1 MAKGKNEVEIVV
13 KGKGVKATKKE
24 LDQLAAS
31 QRKASRGNQKLA
43 NSSISADRG
52 LKGTANMS
60 SNVSKNFSKM
70 QQGLEGGGGGSG
82 GLVRAYALLAAN
94 VFALTAAFGILSRSA
109 QVDTLTASIERL
121 EVVSGKGI
129 KSVARDLQEAAGFGL
144 SFAESLR
151 SVSLATSAGFG
162 GPEIERLGS
171 VAKNAAISLGRN
183 LPDALDRIFRGVIK
197 VEPELLDEIGL
208 FVRVNEAASKYAA
221 DLGVAVGDLTEF
233 QKRQAFLNE
242 ALEQGEQ
249 KFQVFEDIEIDAFA
263 KLQTTFAD
271 LTQDILSFANLA
283 ITPLINLLSE
293 NRLIFTL
300 IFTAV
305 ATTLLRMA
313 IPAMTQFTSKTVE
326 NALAAQEAANL
337 QQQKSK
343 ATIALI
349 NAEKAAQEALQR
361 ELLETQR
368 IEIQRQTKTVPIAVG
383 GRDKSKRIED
393 ALQKEIAAKGRLQL
407 ITKRIA
413 DIESPRGLKQ
423 REKNEEVQEE
433 LRMLKQERDLL
444 LQIRRIDEQPDRVTE
459 EKKGRQAD
467 ITNIRTKIAAQTA
480 ERLANVQAVASN
492 EGLRASLKQVGI
504 EYNKLYKDILA
515 TTGATGL
522 FGKASARLKAIMF
535 ALKAGTISL
544 ATAFEVLW
552 ASIMGPLTVF
562 LFLLP
567 IFQSFNRFLG
577 VGSESAE
584 KLTNANKEMANAL
597 DLLPARID
605 HVNKQM
611 EKLADS
617 NFKAVNEGTEAFKN
631 SIFETI
637 QALDEQIIA
646 FDEYTAAAS
655 GWAQF
660 WGERLPELFGR
671 GTKNK
676 IRRNTDEI
684 IETIRA
690 QSEMLT
696 PEMERLFA
704 QLDRAG
710 STRTKEDDKEV
721 RQAILDRQKEEAEGF
736 KNIRSAIDGA
746 RDSARAFA
754 NSLIVKTDVDKP
766 LATFRQLN
774 TVLES
779 SLLSEKERK
788 NVLGEITND
797 AAVLALVTE
806 DQRRILQS
814 SVVTDKAKR
823 QILQDI
829 EDSYFRQQEVLIR
842 QKQELAEIKTLQ
854 QSISSLTKV
863 SEGAVDRAFQ
873 LRQQEVELQ
882 REGLE
887 FQIRSAEKGTSL
899 TREELLDL
907 SKKKTL
913 LGDERVTKENIAAVQ
928 AALNALQELENLE
941 LKQKFATAT
950 EEFRLLLQ
958 KAEVQKTL
966 LGYEENLNK
975 EKMKQVELQA
985 KIAQFAETG
994 STSLSPVR
1002 QAAVLL
1008 KQIALESSTLK
1019 QKEKIEKD
1027 IVNNKFAIMKAELQ
1041 TMQAIETSENAIINA
1056 KKKAN
1061 KDQLRTT
1068 LETAKVELRAAYDKL
1083 ILQQKTG
1090 EISLKT
1096 FNNSM
1101 VAVITAMNSVD
1112 DQLKSVTNET
1122 GSTVTEISTNFAN
1135 DLQNLSDAQKNALEA
1150 IGLKFGNQVDTM
1162 ATKLLDLINKLNPGS
1177 DFGDNLFKSINNR
1190 FASVN
1195 LLTATKK
1202 DEDGKDTNIPLL
1214 SDAQKRSAVIN
1225 MMEEDMMRLSKS
1237 IEETLGKDGVLLSA
1251 LAEVGSNMIDL
1262 GQNFGATFAAAETG
1276 AEKTAAVLTA
1286 VGGVLSGIQS
1296 IVSANAEQQVNDIDK
1311 LIDAEKRRDG
1321 KSKESVERI
1330 KQMEKQKEKVQ
1341 RKAFDTNK
1349 KLMIAQA
1356 IASTA
1361 AGIAATIPLLVPP
1374 TTGLAVALMAMMG
1387 TIGAA
1392 QVALISK
1399 LQFQGGSSDTPAAPN
1414 TALNI
1419 GSRSSNVDVA
1429 QQATGGELNYIRGG
1443 STNGSNLGGAGA
1455 AMGRRGY
1462 ANGGE
1467 GIVVG
1472 ERGPEIITP
1481 ADPVDITPNFALGG
1495 ETNVNFTINAVD
1507 AAGVED
1513 LLVNQRGN
1521 IIRMIREAAN
1531 ENGEDF
1537 LTQVDPMAYGSKS

>member
-1 MAKGKNEVEIVV
+1 MAKGSNKITVEVN
-13 KGKGVKATKKE
+13 GVNITGTRKE
-24 LDQLAAS
+24 LDKLAAS
-31 QRKASRGNQKLA
+31 QRKASQGNQKLA
-43 NSSISADRG
+43 NSNISADRG
-52 LKGTANMS
+52 MKGTANMS

-70 QQGLEGGGGGSG
+70 QQGLEGGGGSG

-109 QVDTLTASIERL
+109 QIDTLTESIERL

-162 GPEIERLGS
+162 GPEIERLGA

-271 LTQDILSFANLA
+271 LTQDILSFANNA
-283 ITPLINLLSE
+283 ITPLINLLAE
-293 NRLIFTL
+293 NKLIFTL

-305 ATTLLRMA
+305 GTTLLRMA
-313 IPAMTQFTSKTVE
+313 IPAMTQFTARTVE
-326 NALAAQEAANL
+326 NAVAARKAAAE
-337 QQQKSK
+337 QQKQSNAK
-343 ATIALI
+343 IALI
-349 NAEKAAQEALQR
+349 NAEAKAQQALRRQQ
-361 ELLETQR
+361 LETERLQ
-368 IEIQRQTKTVPIAVG
+368 IQKDTKTSSIGVG
-383 GRDKSKRIED
+383 GRDASKRIEA
-393 ALQKEIAAKGRLQL
+393 ALQKEIAAKGRLEL
-407 ITKRIA
+407 VNKRIA
-413 DIESPRGLKQ
+413 DIENPRGLKQ
-423 REKNEEVQEE
+423 REKNEEVMKE
-433 LRMLKQERDLL
+433 LSMLKQEKIILE
-444 LQIRRIDEQPDRVTE
+444 QIRAIDKDKVDPFTGPVRGKEADRTAI
-459 EKKGRQAD
+459 Q
-467 ITNIRTKIAAQTA
+467 TKIKAMTA
-480 ERLANVQAVASN
+480 ERLANVQVIASN
-492 EGLRASLKQVGI
+492 KGLLASLKQVGKEFTI
-504 EYNKLYKDILA
+504 VKNNIIA
-515 TTGATGL
+515 TTRATGF
-522 FGKASARLKAIMF
+522 FGKASANLRAGMF
-535 ALKAGTISL
+535 ALKASAISL
-544 ATAFEVLW
+544 ATSFQALW
-552 ASIMGPLTVF
+552 TAIMGPLTVF
-562 LFLLP
+562 LMILP
-567 IFQSFNRFLG
+567 VLQAVNRFFG
-577 VGSESAE
+577 VGSEEAE
-584 KLTNANKEMANAL
+584 NLTNATKEMNSAMK
-597 DLLPARID
+597 LLPDRIE
-605 HVNKQM
+605 HVNEQM
-611 EKLADS
+611 KLLGEG
-617 NFKAVNEGTEAFKN
+617 NFKAVNQGTEAFKN
-631 SIFETI
+631 SIYETI
-637 QALDEQIIA
+637 QALDEQIKA
-646 FDEYTAAAS
+646 FDEYTKNAT

-660 WGERLPELFGR
+660 WGEKLPALFGG
-671 GTKNK
+671 GTKRK
-676 IRRNTDEI
+676 IKRNTDEI

-690 QSEMLT
+690 QSDMLT
-696 PEMERLFA
+696 PEMKRLFA
-704 QLDRAG
+704 QLDAAAL
-710 STRTKEDDKEV
+710 TRGEEDDNTA

-746 RDSARAFA
+746 RDSARAFS

-779 SLLSEKERK
+779 ALLSEKERK
-788 NVLGEITND
+788 NVLAEIAND
-797 AAVLALVTE
+797 TAILSLATE
-806 DQRRILQS
+806 DQRTILKS
-814 SVVTDKAKR
+814 INIEDKVKR

-863 SEGAVDRAFQ
+863 SEGAVDRTFQ
-873 LRQQEVELQ
+873 LKQQEVEIQ

-887 FQIRSAEKGTSL
+887 FQIRSAEKSTSL
-899 TREELLDL
+899 TREEMLEL

-913 LGDERVTKENIAAVQ
+913 LGNEKVTKENIAAVQ

-941 LKQKFATAT
+941 LKQKFVTAT

-966 LGYEENLNK
+966 LGYEESLNK

-985 KIAQFAETG
+985 KIAQFSETG

-1008 KQIALESSTLK
+1008 KQITLESSTLK

-1027 IVNNKFAIMKAELQ
+1027 IVKNKFAIMKADLQ
-1041 TMQAIETSENAIINA
+1041 TMATIESSENAIINA

-1068 LETAKVELRAAYDKL
+1068 LEATKIALEGELV
-1083 ILQQKTG
+1083 KTNLMFQRG
-1090 EISLKT
+1090 RLT
-1096 FNNSM
+1096 QGQFD
-1101 VAVITAMNSVD
+1101 ITALAILDAMNAVD
-1112 DQLKSVTNET
+1112 GQLKSISEET

-1135 DLQNLSDAQKNALEA
+1135 DLTNLSDAQKNALDA

-1177 DFGDNLFKSINNR
+1177 DFGDNLFKSLNNR

-1195 LLTATKK
+1195 LITSTKK
-1202 DEDGKDTNIPLL
+1202 DEEGNDIPLL
-1214 SDAQKRSAVIN
+1214 TDAQKRSAVIN

-1296 IVSANAEQQVNDIDK
+1296 IVSANTEQQVNDIDK
-1311 LIDAEKRRDG
+1311 LIDAEKRKDG

-1341 RKAFDTNK
+1341 RKAFEVNK

-1361 AGIAATIPLLVPP
+1361 SGIAATIPLLIPP

-1399 LQFQGGSSDTPAAPN
+1399 LQFQGGSSDTPTAPS
-1414 TALNI
+1414 TALSI
-1419 GSRSSNVDVA
+1419 GSRSSNVDVSK
-1429 QQATGGELNYIRGG
+1429 QTTGGELDYLRGG
-1443 STNGSNLGGAGA
+1443 STSGNNLGGAGG
-1455 AMGRRGY
+1455 AMGRKGY

-1507 AAGVED
+1507 ATGVED

>member
-1 MAKGKNEVEIVV
+1 MAKGSNKITVEVN
-13 KGKGVKATKKE
+13 GVNITGTRKE
-24 LDQLAAS
+24 LDKLAAS
-31 QRKASRGNQKLA
+31 QRKASQGNQKLA
-43 NSSISADRG
+43 NSNISADRG
-52 LKGTANMS
+52 MKGTANMS

-70 QQGLEGGGGGSG
+70 QQGLEGGGGSG

-109 QVDTLTASIERL
+109 QIDTLTESIERL

-162 GPEIERLGS
+162 GPEIERLGA

-271 LTQDILSFANLA
+271 LTQDILSFANNA
-283 ITPLINLLSE
+283 ITPLINLLAE
-293 NRLIFTL
+293 NKLIFTL

-305 ATTLLRMA
+305 GTTLLRMA
-313 IPAMTQFTSKTVE
+313 IPAMTQFTARTVE
-326 NALAAQEAANL
+326 NAVAARKAAAE
-337 QQQKSK
+337 QQKQSNAK
-343 ATIALI
+343 IALI
-349 NAEKAAQEALQR
+349 NAEAKAQQALRRQQ
-361 ELLETQR
+361 LETERLQ
-368 IEIQRQTKTVPIAVG
+368 IQKDTKTSSIGVG
-383 GRDKSKRIED
+383 GRDASKRIEA
-393 ALQKEIAAKGRLQL
+393 ALQKEIAAKGRLEL
-407 ITKRIA
+407 VNKRIA
-413 DIESPRGLKQ
+413 DIENPRGLKQ
-423 REKNEEVQEE
+423 REKNEEVMKE
-433 LRMLKQERDLL
+433 LSMLKQEKIILE
-444 LQIRRIDEQPDRVTE
+444 QIRAIDKDKVDPFTGPVRGKEADRTAI
-459 EKKGRQAD
+459 Q
-467 ITNIRTKIAAQTA
+467 TKIKAMTA
-480 ERLANVQAVASN
+480 ERLANVQVIASN
-492 EGLRASLKQVGI
+492 KGLLASLKQVGKEFTI
-504 EYNKLYKDILA
+504 VKNNIIA
-515 TTGATGL
+515 TTRATGF
-522 FGKASARLKAIMF
+522 FGKASANLRAGMF
-535 ALKAGTISL
+535 ALKASAISL
-544 ATAFEVLW
+544 ATSFQALW
-552 ASIMGPLTVF
+552 TAIMGPLTVF
-562 LFLLP
+562 LMILP
-567 IFQSFNRFLG
+567 VLQAVNRFFG
-577 VGSESAE
+577 VGSEEAE
-584 KLTNANKEMANAL
+584 NLTNATKEMNSAMK
-597 DLLPARID
+597 LLPDRIE
-605 HVNKQM
+605 HVNEQM
-611 EKLADS
+611 KLLGEG
-617 NFKAVNEGTEAFKN
+617 NFKAVNQGTEAFKN
-631 SIFETI
+631 SIYETI
-637 QALDEQIIA
+637 QALDEQIKA
-646 FDEYTAAAS
+646 FDEYTKNAT

-660 WGERLPELFGR
+660 WGEKLPALFGG
-671 GTKNK
+671 GTKRK
-676 IRRNTDEI
+676 IKRNTDEI

-690 QSEMLT
+690 QSDMLT
-696 PEMERLFA
+696 PEMKRLFA
-704 QLDRAG
+704 QLDAAAL
-710 STRTKEDDKEV
+710 TRGEEDDNTA

-746 RDSARAFA
+746 RDSARAFS

-779 SLLSEKERK
+779 ALLSEKERK
-788 NVLGEITND
+788 NVLAEIAND
-797 AAVLALVTE
+797 TAILSLATE
-806 DQRRILQS
+806 DQRTILKS
-814 SVVTDKAKR
+814 INIEDKVKR

-863 SEGAVDRAFQ
+863 SEGAVDRTFQ
-873 LRQQEVELQ
+873 LKQQEVEIQ

-887 FQIRSAEKGTSL
+887 FQIRSAEKSTSL
-899 TREELLDL
+899 TREEMLEL

-913 LGDERVTKENIAAVQ
+913 LGNEKVTKENIAAVQ

-941 LKQKFATAT
+941 LKQKFVTAT

-966 LGYEENLNK
+966 LGYEESLNK

-985 KIAQFAETG
+985 KIAQFSETG

-1008 KQIALESSTLK
+1008 KQITLESSTLK
-1019 QKEKIEKD
+1019 EKEKIEKD
-1027 IVNNKFAIMKAELQ
+1027 IVKNKFAIMKADLQ
-1041 TMQAIETSENAIINA
+1041 TMATIESSENAIINA

-1068 LETAKVELRAAYDKL
+1068 LEATKIALEGELV
-1083 ILQQKTG
+1083 KTNLMFQRG
-1090 EISLKT
+1090 RLT
-1096 FNNSM
+1096 QGQFD
-1101 VAVITAMNSVD
+1101 ITALAILDAMNAVD
-1112 DQLKSVTNET
+1112 GQLKSISEET

-1135 DLQNLSDAQKNALEA
+1135 DLTNLSDAQKNALDA

-1177 DFGDNLFKSINNR
+1177 DFGDNLFKSLNNR

-1195 LLTATKK
+1195 LITSTKK
-1202 DEDGKDTNIPLL
+1202 DEEGNDIPLL
-1214 SDAQKRSAVIN
+1214 TDAQKRSAVIN

-1286 VGGVLSGIQS
+1286 VGGALSGIQS

-1311 LIDAEKRRDG
+1311 LIDAEKRKDG

-1341 RKAFDTNK
+1341 RKAFEVNK

-1361 AGIAATIPLLVPP
+1361 SGIAATIPLLIPP

-1399 LQFQGGSSDTPAAPN
+1399 LQFQGGSSDTPTAPS
-1414 TALNI
+1414 TALSI
-1419 GSRSSNVDVA
+1419 GSRSSNVDVSK
-1429 QQATGGELNYIRGG
+1429 QTTGGELDYLRGG
-1443 STNGSNLGGAGA
+1443 STSGNNLGGAGG
-1455 AMGRRGY
+1455 AMGRKGY

-1507 AAGVED
+1507 ATGVED

>member
-1 MAKGKNEVEIVV
+1 MAKSKNEVEIQV
-13 KGKGVKATKKE
+13 KGKNITGTRKE
-24 LDQLAAS
+24 LDKLAAS
-31 QRKASRGNQKLA
+31 QRKASQGNQKLA

-52 LKGTANMS
+52 MKGTANMS

-70 QQGLEGGGGGSG
+70 QQGLEGGGGSG

-109 QVDTLTASIERL
+109 QIDTLTESIERL

-129 KSVARDLQEAAGFGL
+129 KNVAKDLQVAAGFGL

-162 GPEIERLGS
+162 GPEIERLGT

-249 KFQVFEDIEIDAFA
+249 KFKVFDDIEIDAFA
-263 KLQTTFAD
+263 KLQTTFSD
-271 LTQDILSFANLA
+271 LSQDILSLVNGPIKFLVNILA
-283 ITPLINLLSE
+283 E
-293 NRLIFTL
+293 NKLIFTL
-300 IFTAV
+300 IFTAIG
-305 ATTLLRMA
+305 TTLLRMA
-313 IPAMTQFTSKTVE
+313 IPAMTQFTARTVE
-326 NALAAQEAANL
+326 NAVAARKAAGE
-337 QQQKSK
+337 QQKQSNAK
-343 ATIALI
+343 IALI
-349 NAEKAAQEALQR
+349 NAEAKAQQALRRQQ
-361 ELLETQR
+361 LETERLQ
-368 IEIQRQTKTVPIAVG
+368 IQKNTKTGSIGVG
-383 GRDKSKRIED
+383 GREASKRIEA
-393 ALQKEIAAKGRLQL
+393 ALQKEIAAKGRLEL
-407 ITKRIA
+407 VNKRIA
-413 DIESPRGLKQ
+413 DITNPRGLKQ
-423 REKNEEVQEE
+423 RELNKEIMQE
-433 LRMLKQERDLL
+433 LSMLQQEKIVLE
-444 LQIRRIDEQPDRVTE
+444 QIRAIDNKKADPFTGPVRGKEADRTAI
-459 EKKGRQAD
+459 Q
-467 ITNIRTKIAAQTA
+467 TKIKAMTA
-480 ERLANVQAVASN
+480 ERLANVQVIASN
-492 EGLRASLKQVGI
+492 QGLKLALKQVAK
-504 EYNKLYKDILA
+504 EYSNVRTNILA
-515 TTGATGL
+515 TTKATGL
-522 FGKASARLKAIMF
+522 FGKASATLRAGMF
-535 ALKAGTISL
+535 ALKASAISL
-544 ATAFEVLW
+544 ATSFQALW
-552 ASIMGPLTVF
+552 TAIMGPLTVF
-562 LFLLP
+562 LMILP
-567 IFQSFNRFLG
+567 ILQSVNRFLG
-577 VGSESAE
+577 VGSEESE
-584 KLTNANKEMANAL
+584 NLTNATKEMNSAMK
-597 DLLPARID
+597 LLPDRVA
-605 HVNKQM
+605 HVNEQM
-611 EKLADS
+611 KLLGEG
-617 NFKAVNEGTEAFKN
+617 NFKAVNQGTEAFKN
-631 SIFETI
+631 SLAETI
-637 QALDEQIIA
+637 SALDNQIDA
-646 FDEYTAAAS
+646 FDEYTKNAK

-660 WGERLPELFGR
+660 WGEKLPAMFGG
-671 GTKNK
+671 GTKRK
-676 IRRNTDEI
+676 IQKNTDEI

-690 QSEMLT
+690 QSDMLT
-696 PEMERLFA
+696 PEMKKLFE
-704 QLDRAG
+704 QLDAAG
-710 STRTKEDDKEV
+710 STATGEDDKAI
-721 RQAILDRQKEEAEGF
+721 RTAILDRQKEEAKGF
-736 KNIRSAIDGA
+736 ENIRSAIDGA
-746 RDSARAFA
+746 RDSARAFS

-779 SLLSEKERK
+779 ALLSEKERK
-788 NVLGEITND
+788 NVLAEIAND
-797 AAVLALVTE
+797 TAVLSLATE
-806 DQRRILQS
+806 DQRTILKS
-814 SVVTDKAKR
+814 INVEDKVKR
-823 QILQDI
+823 QVLQDI
-829 EDSYFRQQEVLIR
+829 EDSYFRQQETLIR

-854 QSISSLTKV
+854 QSISKLTRI
-863 SEGAVDRAFQ
+863 SEGAVDRSFQ
-873 LRQQEVELQ
+873 LKQQEVELQ
-882 REGLE
+882 RESLRFVVE
-887 FQIRSAEKGTSL
+887 STLKGTQ
-899 TREELLDL
+899 L
-907 SKKKTL
+907 SKANLEALSKEKTL
-913 LGDERVTKENIAAVQ
+913 LGNNLVTKENIAAVQ
-928 AALNALQELENLE
+928 AALNAMQELENLE

-958 KAEVQKTL
+958 KAEVQKNL
-966 LGYEENLNK
+966 LGYEESLNK

-985 KIAQFAETG
+985 KIAQFSETG

-1008 KQIALESSTLK
+1008 KQISLESSTLSR
-1019 QKEKIEKD
+1019 KEKIERD
-1027 IVNNKFAIMKAELQ
+1027 IVTNKFAIMKADLQ
-1041 TMQAIETSENAIINA
+1041 TMATIESSENAIINA

-1068 LETAKVELRAAYDKL
+1068 LEATKIALEGELVKTNLMFQRSQL
-1083 ILQQKTG
+1083 TQKQ
-1090 EISLKT
+1090 
-1096 FNNSM
+1096 FD
-1101 VAVITAMNSVD
+1101 ITALAILDAMNAVD
-1112 DQLKSVTNET
+1112 GQLKSIAEET

-1135 DLQNLSDAQKNALEA
+1135 DLANLSEAQKNALEA

-1177 DFGDNLFKSINNR
+1177 DFGENLFESVNNR

-1195 LLTATKK
+1195 LINATKK
-1202 DEDGKDTNIPLL
+1202 DEDGNDIPIL
-1214 SDAQKRSAVIN
+1214 SDAEKRSAVIN

-1286 VGGVLSGIQS
+1286 VAGVLSGIQS
-1296 IVSANAEQQVNDIDK
+1296 IVSANSQQQVNEIDK
-1311 LIDAEKRRDG
+1311 LIEAEQRRDG
-1321 KSKESVERI
+1321 KSKESVEKM

-1341 RKAFDTNK
+1341 RKAFEVNK

-1399 LQFQGGSSDTPAAPN
+1399 LQFQGSGSDTPAAPS
-1414 TALNI
+1414 TALSI
-1419 GSRSSNVDVA
+1419 GQRSSNVDVA
-1429 QQATGGELNYIRGG
+1429 QNATGGELNYLRGG
-1443 STNGSNLGGAGA
+1443 NTDGTNLGGAGG
-1455 AMGRRGY
+1455 AMGRKGY

-1481 ADPVDITPNFALGG
+1481 AEPVDITPNFALGG
-1495 ETNVNFTINAVD
+1495 GTTNVNFSINAVD

-1513 LLVNQRGN
+1513 LLINQRGN
-1521 IIRMIREAAN
+1521 LIRMIREAAN

-1537 LTQVDPMAYGSKS
+1537 LTQVDPMAYGSNS

>member
-1 MAKGKNEVEIVV
+1 MAKGSNKITVEVN
-13 KGKGVKATKKE
+13 GVNITGTRKE
-24 LDQLAAS
+24 LDKLAAS
-31 QRKASRGNQKLA
+31 QRKASQGNQKLA
-43 NSSISADRG
+43 NSNISADRG
-52 LKGTANMS
+52 MKGTANMS

-70 QQGLEGGGGGSG
+70 QQGLEGGGGSG

-109 QVDTLTASIERL
+109 QIDTLTESIERL

-162 GPEIERLGS
+162 GPEIERLGA

-271 LTQDILSFANLA
+271 LTQDILSFANNA
-283 ITPLINLLSE
+283 ITPLINLLAE
-293 NRLIFTL
+293 NKLIFTL

-305 ATTLLRMA
+305 GTTLLRMA
-313 IPAMTQFTSKTVE
+313 IPAMTQFTARTVE
-326 NALAAQEAANL
+326 NAVAARKAAAE
-337 QQQKSK
+337 QQKQSNAK
-343 ATIALI
+343 IALI
-349 NAEKAAQEALQR
+349 NAEAKAQQALRRQQ
-361 ELLETQR
+361 LETERLQ
-368 IEIQRQTKTVPIAVG
+368 IQKDTKTSSIGVG
-383 GRDKSKRIED
+383 GRDASKRIEA
-393 ALQKEIAAKGRLQL
+393 ALQKEIAAKGRLEL
-407 ITKRIA
+407 VNKRIA
-413 DIESPRGLKQ
+413 DIENPRGLKQ
-423 REKNEEVQEE
+423 REKNEEVMKE
-433 LRMLKQERDLL
+433 LSMLKQEKIILE
-444 LQIRRIDEQPDRVTE
+444 QIRAIDKDKVDPFTGPVRGKEADRTAI
-459 EKKGRQAD
+459 Q
-467 ITNIRTKIAAQTA
+467 TKIKAMTA
-480 ERLANVQAVASN
+480 ERLANVQVIASN
-492 EGLRASLKQVGI
+492 KGLLASLKQVGKEFTI
-504 EYNKLYKDILA
+504 VKNNIIA
-515 TTGATGL
+515 TTRATGF
-522 FGKASARLKAIMF
+522 FGKASANLRAGMF
-535 ALKAGTISL
+535 ALKASAISL
-544 ATAFEVLW
+544 ATSFQALW
-552 ASIMGPLTVF
+552 TAIMGPLTVF
-562 LFLLP
+562 LMILP
-567 IFQSFNRFLG
+567 VLQAVNRFFG
-577 VGSESAE
+577 VGSEEAE
-584 KLTNANKEMANAL
+584 NLTNATKEMNSAMK
-597 DLLPARID
+597 LLPDRIE
-605 HVNKQM
+605 HVNEQM
-611 EKLADS
+611 KLLGEG
-617 NFKAVNEGTEAFKN
+617 NFKAVNQGTEAFKN
-631 SIFETI
+631 SIYETI
-637 QALDEQIIA
+637 QALDEQIKA
-646 FDEYTAAAS
+646 FDEYTKNAT

-660 WGERLPELFGR
+660 WGEKLPALFGG
-671 GTKNK
+671 GTKRK
-676 IRRNTDEI
+676 IKRNTDEI

-690 QSEMLT
+690 QSDMLT
-696 PEMERLFA
+696 PEMKRLFA
-704 QLDRAG
+704 QLDAAAL
-710 STRTKEDDKEV
+710 TRGEEDDNTA

-746 RDSARAFA
+746 RDSARAFS

-779 SLLSEKERK
+779 ALLSEKERK
-788 NVLGEITND
+788 NVLAEIAND
-797 AAVLALVTE
+797 TAILSLATE
-806 DQRRILQS
+806 DQRTILKS
-814 SVVTDKAKR
+814 INIEDKVKR

-863 SEGAVDRAFQ
+863 SEGAVDRTFQ
-873 LRQQEVELQ
+873 LKQQEVEIQ

-887 FQIRSAEKGTSL
+887 FQIRSAEKSTSL
-899 TREELLDL
+899 TREEMLEL

-913 LGDERVTKENIAAVQ
+913 LGNEKVTKENIAAVQ

-941 LKQKFATAT
+941 LKQKFVTAT

-966 LGYEENLNK
+966 LGYEESLNK

-985 KIAQFAETG
+985 KIAQFSETG

-1008 KQIALESSTLK
+1008 KQITLESSTLK

-1027 IVNNKFAIMKAELQ
+1027 IVKNKFAIMKADLQ
-1041 TMQAIETSENAIINA
+1041 TMATIESSENAIINA

-1068 LETAKVELRAAYDKL
+1068 LEATKIALEGELV
-1083 ILQQKTG
+1083 KTNLMFQRG
-1090 EISLKT
+1090 QLT
-1096 FNNSM
+1096 QGQFD
-1101 VAVITAMNSVD
+1101 ITALAILDAMNAVD
-1112 DQLKSVTNET
+1112 GQLKSISEET

-1135 DLQNLSDAQKNALEA
+1135 DLTNLSDAQKNALDA

-1177 DFGDNLFKSINNR
+1177 DFGDNLFKSLNNR

-1195 LLTATKK
+1195 LINSTKK
-1202 DEDGKDTNIPLL
+1202 DEEGNDIPLL
-1214 SDAQKRSAVIN
+1214 TDAQKRSAVIN

-1286 VGGVLSGIQS
+1286 VGGALSGIQS

-1311 LIDAEKRRDG
+1311 LIDAEKRKDG

-1341 RKAFDTNK
+1341 RKAFEVNK

-1361 AGIAATIPLLVPP
+1361 SGIAATIPLLIPP

-1399 LQFQGGSSDTPAAPN
+1399 LQFQGGSSDTPTAPS
-1414 TALNI
+1414 TALSI
-1419 GSRSSNVDVA
+1419 GSRSSNVDVSK
-1429 QQATGGELNYIRGG
+1429 QTTGGELDYLRGG
-1443 STNGSNLGGAGA
+1443 STSGNNLGGAGG
-1455 AMGRRGY
+1455 AMGRKGY

-1507 AAGVED
+1507 ATGVED

>member
-1 MAKGKNEVEIVV
+1 MAKGSNKITVEVN
-13 KGKGVKATKKE
+13 GVNITGTRKE
-24 LDQLAAS
+24 LDKLAAS
-31 QRKASRGNQKLA
+31 QRKASQGNQKLA
-43 NSSISADRG
+43 NSNISADRG
-52 LKGTANMS
+52 MKGTANMS

-70 QQGLEGGGGGSG
+70 QQGLEGGGGSG

-109 QVDTLTASIERL
+109 QIDTLTESIERL

-162 GPEIERLGS
+162 GPEIERLGA

-271 LTQDILSFANLA
+271 LTQDILSFANNA
-283 ITPLINLLSE
+283 ITPLINLLAE
-293 NRLIFTL
+293 NKLIFTL

-305 ATTLLRMA
+305 GTTLLRMA
-313 IPAMTQFTSKTVE
+313 IPAMTQFTARTVE
-326 NALAAQEAANL
+326 NAVAARKAAAE
-337 QQQKSK
+337 QQKQSNAK
-343 ATIALI
+343 IALI
-349 NAEKAAQEALQR
+349 NAEAKAQQALRRQQ
-361 ELLETQR
+361 LETERLQ
-368 IEIQRQTKTVPIAVG
+368 IQKDTKTSSIGVG
-383 GRDKSKRIED
+383 GRDASKRIEA
-393 ALQKEIAAKGRLQL
+393 ALQKEIAAKGRLEL
-407 ITKRIA
+407 VNKRIA
-413 DIESPRGLKQ
+413 DIENPRGLKQ
-423 REKNEEVQEE
+423 REKNEEVMKE
-433 LRMLKQERDLL
+433 LSMLKQEKIILE
-444 LQIRRIDEQPDRVTE
+444 QIRAIDKDKVDPFTGPVRGKEADRTAI
-459 EKKGRQAD
+459 Q
-467 ITNIRTKIAAQTA
+467 TKIKAMTA
-480 ERLANVQAVASN
+480 ERLANVQVIASN
-492 EGLRASLKQVGI
+492 KGLLASLKQVGKEFTI
-504 EYNKLYKDILA
+504 VKNNIIA
-515 TTGATGL
+515 TTRATGF
-522 FGKASARLKAIMF
+522 FGKASANLRAGMF
-535 ALKAGTISL
+535 ALKASAISL
-544 ATAFEVLW
+544 ATSFQALW
-552 ASIMGPLTVF
+552 TAIMGPLTVF
-562 LFLLP
+562 LMILP
-567 IFQSFNRFLG
+567 VLQAVNRFFG
-577 VGSESAE
+577 VGSEEAE
-584 KLTNANKEMANAL
+584 NLTNATKEMNSAMK
-597 DLLPARID
+597 LLPDRIE
-605 HVNKQM
+605 HVNEQM
-611 EKLADS
+611 KLLGEG
-617 NFKAVNEGTEAFKN
+617 NFKAVNQGTEAFKN
-631 SIFETI
+631 SIYETI
-637 QALDEQIIA
+637 QALDEQIKA
-646 FDEYTAAAS
+646 FDEYTKNAT

-660 WGERLPELFGR
+660 WGEKLPALFGG
-671 GTKNK
+671 GTKRK
-676 IRRNTDEI
+676 IKRNTDEI

-690 QSEMLT
+690 QSDMLT
-696 PEMERLFA
+696 PEMKRLFA
-704 QLDRAG
+704 QLDAAAL
-710 STRTKEDDKEV
+710 TRGEEDDNTA

-746 RDSARAFA
+746 RDSARAFS

-779 SLLSEKERK
+779 ALLSEKERK
-788 NVLGEITND
+788 NVLAEIAND
-797 AAVLALVTE
+797 TAILSLATE
-806 DQRRILQS
+806 DQRTILKS
-814 SVVTDKAKR
+814 INIEDKVKR

-863 SEGAVDRAFQ
+863 SEGAVDRTFQ
-873 LRQQEVELQ
+873 LKQQEVEIQ

-887 FQIRSAEKGTSL
+887 FQIRSAEKSTSL
-899 TREELLDL
+899 TREEMLEL

-913 LGDERVTKENIAAVQ
+913 LGNEKVTKENIAAVQ

-941 LKQKFATAT
+941 LKQKFVTAT

-966 LGYEENLNK
+966 LGYEESLNK

-985 KIAQFAETG
+985 KIAQFSETG

-1008 KQIALESSTLK
+1008 KQITLESSTLK

-1027 IVNNKFAIMKAELQ
+1027 IVKNKFAIMKADLQ
-1041 TMQAIETSENAIINA
+1041 TMATIESSENAIINA

-1068 LETAKVELRAAYDKL
+1068 LEATKIALEGELV
-1083 ILQQKTG
+1083 KTNLMFQRG
-1090 EISLKT
+1090 QLT
-1096 FNNSM
+1096 QGQFD
-1101 VAVITAMNSVD
+1101 ITALAILDAMNAVD
-1112 DQLKSVTNET
+1112 GQLKSISEET

-1135 DLQNLSDAQKNALEA
+1135 DLTNLSDAQKNALDA

-1177 DFGDNLFKSINNR
+1177 DFGDNLFKSLNNR

-1195 LLTATKK
+1195 LITSTKK
-1202 DEDGKDTNIPLL
+1202 DEEGNDIPLL
-1214 SDAQKRSAVIN
+1214 TDAQKRSAVIN

-1286 VGGVLSGIQS
+1286 VGGALSGIQS

-1311 LIDAEKRRDG
+1311 LIDAEKRKDG

-1341 RKAFDTNK
+1341 RKAFEVNK

-1361 AGIAATIPLLVPP
+1361 SGIAATIPLLIPP

-1399 LQFQGGSSDTPAAPN
+1399 LQFQGGSSDTPTAPS
-1414 TALNI
+1414 TALSI
-1419 GSRSSNVDVA
+1419 GSRSSNVDVSK
-1429 QQATGGELNYIRGG
+1429 QTTGGELDYLRGG
-1443 STNGSNLGGAGA
+1443 STSGNNLGGAGG
-1455 AMGRRGY
+1455 AMGRKGY

-1507 AAGVED
+1507 ATGVED

>member
-1 MAKGKNEVEIVV
+1 MAKGKNEVEIQV
-13 KGKGVKATKKE
+13 KGKNIRGTKKE
-24 LDQLAAS
+24 LDQLAVS
-31 QRKASRGNQKLA
+31 QRKASQGNQKLA
-43 NSSISADRG
+43 NSNISADRG

-70 QQGLEGGGGGSG
+70 QQGLEGGGGSG

-109 QVDTLTASIERL
+109 QVDTLTQSIERL

-162 GPEIERLGS
+162 GPEIERLGN

-271 LTQDILSFANLA
+271 LTQDILSFTNIA
-283 ITPLINLLSE
+283 ITPLINILAE

-300 IFTAV
+300 IFSAV

-313 IPAMTQFTSKTVE
+313 IPAMTQFTARTVE
-326 NALAAQEAANL
+326 NAVAARQAAAE
-337 QQQKSK
+337 QQKQSNAK
-343 ATIALI
+343 IALI
-349 NAEKAAQEALQR
+349 NAELKAEQALKR
-361 ELLETQR
+361 EKLEQDR
-368 IEIQRQTKTVPIAVG
+368 LQIQRDTKTSSIGVG
-383 GRDKSKRIED
+383 GRDASKRIEA
-393 ALQKEIAAKGRLQL
+393 ALQKEIAAKGRLEL
-407 ITKRIA
+407 VTKRIA
-413 DIESPRGLKQ
+413 DIENPRGLKQ
-423 REKNEEVQEE
+423 REKNTEVMKE
-433 LRMLKQERDLL
+433 LSMLKEEKILL
-444 LQIRRIDEQPDRVTE
+444 EQIRAIDNQRVDPFTGPVRGKEADRTAI
-459 EKKGRQAD
+459 Q
-467 ITNIRTKIAAQTA
+467 TKIKAMTA
-480 ERLANVQAVASN
+480 ERLANVQVIASN
-492 EGLRASLKQVGI
+492 KGLAAALQQVAKEYTIVRNNIIATTRATGTFGRASATLRAG
-504 EYNKLYKDILA
+504 
-515 TTGATGL
+515 
-522 FGKASARLKAIMF
+522 MF
-535 ALKAGTISL
+535 ALKASAISL
-544 ATAFEVLW
+544 ATSFQALW
-552 ASIMGPLTVF
+552 TAIMGPLTVF

-567 IFQSFNRFLG
+567 VFQAFNRFLG
-577 VGSESAE
+577 VGSEEAENLSNATREMNSAM
-584 KLTNANKEMANAL
+584 K
-597 DLLPARID
+597 LLPDRIE
-605 HVNKQM
+605 HVNEQM
-611 EKLADS
+611 KLLGEG
-617 NFKAVNEGTEAFKN
+617 NFKAVNQGTEAFKN
-631 SIFETI
+631 SIYETI
-637 QALDEQIIA
+637 QALDEQIKA
-646 FDEYTAAAS
+646 FDEYTENAT

-660 WGERLPELFGR
+660 WGEKLPAIFGG
-671 GTKNK
+671 GTKRK
-676 IRRNTDEI
+676 IQKNTDEI

-690 QSEMLT
+690 QSDMLT
-696 PEMERLFA
+696 PEMKRLFEE
-704 QLDRAG
+704 LDAAAL
-710 STRTKEDDKEV
+710 TRGEEDDASA

-746 RDSARAFA
+746 RDSARAFS

-797 AAVLALVTE
+797 AAILALVTE
-806 DQRRILQS
+806 DQRRILKETN
-814 SVVTDKAKR
+814 VEDKVKR

-854 QSISSLTKV
+854 QSISNLTKV
-863 SEGAVDRAFQ
+863 SEAAVDRTFQ
-873 LRQQEVELQ
+873 LKQQEVEIQ

-887 FQIRSAEKGTSL
+887 FQIRSTEKATSL
-899 TREELLDL
+899 TREELLNL

-913 LGDERVTKENIAAVQ
+913 LGDEKVTKENIAAVQ

-941 LKQKFATAT
+941 LKQKFVTAT

-966 LGYEENLNK
+966 LGYEESLNK
-975 EKMKQVELQA
+975 EKMKQVELEA

-1008 KQIALESSTLK
+1008 KQITLESSTLK
-1019 QKEKIEKD
+1019 EKEKIEKD

-1041 TMQAIETSENAIINA
+1041 TMSAIERSENAIINA

-1068 LETAKVELRAAYDKL
+1068 LEAAKIALEAELARTLVLFNTGQLSQDNFNATALGIGK
-1083 ILQQKTG
+1083 
-1090 EISLKT
+1090 
-1096 FNNSM
+1096 
-1101 VAVITAMNSVD
+1101 AMNSVNG
-1112 DQLKSVTNET
+1112 QLKSISEET

-1135 DLQNLSDAQKNALEA
+1135 DLQNLSDAQQNALEA

-1177 DFGDNLFKSINNR
+1177 DFGDNLFKSLNNR

-1195 LLTATKK
+1195 LMNATKT
-1202 DEDGKDTNIPLL
+1202 DEDGNNIPLL
-1214 SDAQKRSAVIN
+1214 SDAEKRSAVIN

-1296 IVSANAEQQVNDIDK
+1296 IVSANTEQQVNDIDK

-1392 QVALISK
+1392 QVAIISK
-1399 LQFQGGSSDTPAAPN
+1399 LQFQGGSSDSPAAPN

-1419 GSRSSNVDVA
+1419 GSRSSNVDVS
-1429 QQATGGELNYIRGG
+1429 QQATGGELNYLRGG
-1443 STNGSNLGGAGA
+1443 STDGTNLGGAGA
-1455 AMGRRGY
+1455 AMGRKGY

>member
-1 MAKGKNEVEIVV
+1 MAKGSNKITVEVN
-13 KGKGVKATKKE
+13 GVNITGTRKE
-24 LDQLAAS
+24 LDKLAAS
-31 QRKASRGNQKLA
+31 QRKASQGNQKLA
-43 NSSISADRG
+43 NSNISADRG
-52 LKGTANMS
+52 MKGTANMS

-70 QQGLEGGGGGSG
+70 QQGLEGGGGSG

-109 QVDTLTASIERL
+109 QIDTLTESIERL

-162 GPEIERLGS
+162 GPEIERLGA

-271 LTQDILSFANLA
+271 LTQDILSFANNA
-283 ITPLINLLSE
+283 ITPLINLLAE
-293 NRLIFTL
+293 NKLIFTL

-305 ATTLLRMA
+305 GTTLLRMA
-313 IPAMTQFTSKTVE
+313 IPAMTQFTARTVE
-326 NALAAQEAANL
+326 NAVAARKAAAE
-337 QQQKSK
+337 QQKQSNAK
-343 ATIALI
+343 IALI
-349 NAEKAAQEALQR
+349 NAEAKAQQALRRQQ
-361 ELLETQR
+361 LETERLQ
-368 IEIQRQTKTVPIAVG
+368 IQKDTKTSSIGVG
-383 GRDKSKRIED
+383 GRDASKRIEA
-393 ALQKEIAAKGRLQL
+393 ALQKEIAAKGRLEL
-407 ITKRIA
+407 VNKRIA
-413 DIESPRGLKQ
+413 DIENPRGLKQ
-423 REKNEEVQEE
+423 REKNEEVMKE
-433 LRMLKQERDLL
+433 LSMLKQEKIILE
-444 LQIRRIDEQPDRVTE
+444 QIRAIDKDKVDPFTGPVRGKEADRTAI
-459 EKKGRQAD
+459 Q
-467 ITNIRTKIAAQTA
+467 TKIKAMTA
-480 ERLANVQAVASN
+480 ERLANVQVIASN
-492 EGLRASLKQVGI
+492 KGLLASLKQVGKEFTI
-504 EYNKLYKDILA
+504 VKNNIIA
-515 TTGATGL
+515 TTRATGF
-522 FGKASARLKAIMF
+522 FGKASANLRAGMF
-535 ALKAGTISL
+535 ALKASAISL
-544 ATAFEVLW
+544 ATSFQALW
-552 ASIMGPLTVF
+552 TAIMGPLTVF
-562 LFLLP
+562 LMILP
-567 IFQSFNRFLG
+567 VLQAVNRFFG
-577 VGSESAE
+577 VGSEEAE
-584 KLTNANKEMANAL
+584 NLTNATKEMNSAMK
-597 DLLPARID
+597 LLPDRIE
-605 HVNKQM
+605 HVNEQM
-611 EKLADS
+611 KLLGEG
-617 NFKAVNEGTEAFKN
+617 NFKAVNQGTEAFKN
-631 SIFETI
+631 SIYETI
-637 QALDEQIIA
+637 QALDEQIKA
-646 FDEYTAAAS
+646 FDEYTKNAT

-660 WGERLPELFGR
+660 WGEKLPALFGG
-671 GTKNK
+671 GTKRK
-676 IRRNTDEI
+676 IKRNTDEI

-690 QSEMLT
+690 QSDMLT
-696 PEMERLFA
+696 PEMKRLFA
-704 QLDRAG
+704 QLDAAAL
-710 STRTKEDDKEV
+710 TRGEEDDNTA

-746 RDSARAFA
+746 RDSARAFS

-779 SLLSEKERK
+779 ALLSEKERK
-788 NVLGEITND
+788 NVLAEIAND
-797 AAVLALVTE
+797 TAILSLATE
-806 DQRRILQS
+806 DQRTILKS
-814 SVVTDKAKR
+814 INIEDKVKR

-863 SEGAVDRAFQ
+863 SEGAVDRTFQ
-873 LRQQEVELQ
+873 LKQQEVEIQ

-887 FQIRSAEKGTSL
+887 FQIRSAEKSTSL
-899 TREELLDL
+899 TREEMLEL

-913 LGDERVTKENIAAVQ
+913 LGNEKVTKENIAAVQ

-941 LKQKFATAT
+941 LKQKFVTAT

-966 LGYEENLNK
+966 LGYEESLNK

-985 KIAQFAETG
+985 KIAQFSETG

-1008 KQIALESSTLK
+1008 KQITLESSTLK

-1027 IVNNKFAIMKAELQ
+1027 IVKNKFAIMKADLQ
-1041 TMQAIETSENAIINA
+1041 TMATIESSENAIINA

-1068 LETAKVELRAAYDKL
+1068 LEATKIALEGELV
-1083 ILQQKTG
+1083 KTNLMFQRG
-1090 EISLKT
+1090 RLT
-1096 FNNSM
+1096 QGQFD
-1101 VAVITAMNSVD
+1101 ITALAILDAMNAVD
-1112 DQLKSVTNET
+1112 GQLKSISEET

-1135 DLQNLSDAQKNALEA
+1135 DLTNLSDAQKNALDA

-1177 DFGDNLFKSINNR
+1177 DFGDNLFKSLNNR

-1195 LLTATKK
+1195 LITSTKK
-1202 DEDGKDTNIPLL
+1202 DEEGNDIPLL
-1214 SDAQKRSAVIN
+1214 TDAQKRSAVIN

-1286 VGGVLSGIQS
+1286 VGGALSGIQS

-1311 LIDAEKRRDG
+1311 LIDAEKRKDG

-1341 RKAFDTNK
+1341 RKAFEVNK

-1361 AGIAATIPLLVPP
+1361 SGIAATIPLLIPP

-1399 LQFQGGSSDTPAAPN
+1399 LQFQGGSSDTPTAPS
-1414 TALNI
+1414 TALSI
-1419 GSRSSNVDVA
+1419 GSRSSNVDVSK
-1429 QQATGGELNYIRGG
+1429 QTTGGELDYLRGG
-1443 STNGSNLGGAGA
+1443 STSGNNLGGAGG
-1455 AMGRRGY
+1455 AMGRKGY

-1507 AAGVED
+1507 ATGVED